1 MITIECTLKTREDLR
16 QLTPLEI
23 KIADCLM
30 ECYYEN
36 DDSCLNPCDL
46 FREESLPILLYF
58 NVIRHLTSL
67 LFSDPFP
74 RQLVK
79 GLHNKLSPDYSSV
92 YVNETYYDV
101 SFESTMRESSAL
113 FPLFSYRANHEWE
126 RVLIWGGIAIKIMCD
141 QTLDT
146 EQKATILKSIQN
158 CIKDSSFRDSCFDP
172 FLRIDLDG
180 MPQKESVK
188 PKVAEKALTC
198 EPITNEPVTDGPQN
212 NETISEEPF
221 TNESASEEPSKE
233 ITLPDYI
240 KLDNLLEKA
249 LLHYSKD
256 EAYIQWLKALLT
268 LTVNEQSGGD
278 PNINNLLKAKLKLF
292 NQNVKHLQEMEK
304 KKHSTPKF
312 LHLILHP
319 EPKKLLRRLHRLI
332 NGKSGAEV
340 GAVLLRAQQKGYL
353 SKVPTQA
360 EFESE
365 FTLNGG
371 WNAIHNYMN
380 DNNEKAL
387 AKANKIIIFEGE

>member
-1 MITIECTLKTREDLR
+1 MITIVCTLKTREDLR

-36 DDSCLNPCDL
+36 DDSSLDPCDI
-46 FREESLPILLYF
+46 FKEESLPILLYF

-92 YVNETYYDV
+92 NETCYDEF
-101 SFESTMRESSAL
+101 FESTMRQSSAL
-113 FPLFSYRANHEWE
+113 FPLFDYEVNYTWE
-126 RVLIWGGIAIKIMCD
+126 RVLIWGGIATKIICN
-141 QTLDT
+141 QTLDA

-158 CIKDSSFRDSCFDP
+158 CIKNSSFRESCFYP
-172 FLRIDLDG
+172 FLRIELDET
-180 MPQKESVK
+180 PQPVLTES
-188 PKVAEKALTC
+188 EKSDVLLA
-198 EPITNEPVTDGPQN
+198 NKPVTDGPQN

-278 PNINNLLKAKLKLF
+278 SNINNLLKAKLKLF
-292 NQNVKHLQEMEK
+292 SQKVKQKQEVEK
-304 KKHSTPKF
+304 KKHSVPIF

-319 EPKKLLRRLHRLI
+319 EPKKLLKRLHQLI
-332 NGKSGAEV
+332 DEKSGAEV
-340 GAVLLRAQQKGYL
+340 GAVLMRAQQKGYL

-360 EFESE
+360 EFRSE
-365 FTLNGG
+365 FALVGK

>member
-1 MITIECTLKTREDLR
+1 MIKIECSLKTREDLL

-36 DDSCLNPCDL
+36 DDSSLDPCDI
-46 FREESLPILLYF
+46 FKEESLPILLYF

-79 GLHNKLSPDYSSV
+79 GLHNKLSPDYSD
-92 YVNETYYDV
+92 NETYYDTF
-101 SFESTMRESSAL
+101 FESTMRKSSAL
-113 FPLFSYRANHEWE
+113 FPLFSYRANQEWE
-126 RVLIWGGIAIKIMCD
+126 RVLIWGGLASKIMYHPC
-141 QTLDT
+141 LGK

-158 CIKDSSFRDSCFDP
+158 CIKDSFFRESCFDP
-172 FLRIDLDG
+172 FLRIELEET
-180 MPQKESVK
+180 PQPLPTESEASDK
-188 PKVAEKALTC
+188 PLA
-198 EPITNEPVTDGPQN
+198 NEPVTDEPQS

-221 TNESASEEPSKE
+221 TNESVTEQAAEE
-233 ITLPDYI
+233 IRLPDYI
-240 KLDNLLEKA
+240 KLDNLLEQA

-292 NQNVKHLQEMEK
+292 SQKVKQKQEVEK
-304 KKHSTPKF
+304 KKHSVPIF

-319 EPKKLLRRLHRLI
+319 EPKKLLKRLHQLI
-332 NGKSGAEV
+332 DEKSGAEV
-340 GAVLLRAQQKGYL
+340 GAVLMRAQQKGYL

-360 EFESE
+360 EFRSE
-365 FTLNGG
+365 FALVGK

>member
-1 MITIECTLKTREDLR
+1 
-16 QLTPLEI
+16 
-23 KIADCLM
+23 M

-36 DDSCLNPCDL
+36 DDSSLDPCDI
-46 FREESLPILLYF
+46 FKEESLPILLYF

-79 GLHNKLSPDYSSV
+79 GLHNKLSPDYSD
-92 YVNETYYDV
+92 NETYYDTF
-101 SFESTMRESSAL
+101 FESTMRKSSAL
-113 FPLFSYRANHEWE
+113 FPLFDYRANQEWE
-126 RVLIWGGIAIKIMCD
+126 RVLIWGGLASKIMYHPC
-141 QTLDT
+141 LGK

-158 CIKDSSFRDSCFDP
+158 CIKDSLFRESCFDP
-172 FLRIDLDG
+172 FLRIELDET
-180 MPQKESVK
+180 PQPVLTES
-188 PKVAEKALTC
+188 EKSDVLLA
-198 EPITNEPVTDGPQN
+198 NKPVTDEPQS

-221 TNESASEEPSKE
+221 TNESVTEQAAEE
-233 ITLPDYI
+233 IRLPDYI
-240 KLDNLLEKA
+240 KLDNLLEQAA
-249 LLHYSKD
+249 LNYHNN
-256 EAYIQWLKALLT
+256 EAFLQSLKALLLST
-268 LTVNEQSGGD
+268 INEATGGD

-304 KKHSTPKF
+304 KKHSVPIF

-319 EPKKLLRRLHRLI
+319 EPKKLLKRLHRLI
-332 NGKSGAEV
+332 DGKSGAAV

-353 SKVPTQA
+353 IKVPTQA

-365 FTLNGG
+365 FALVGK

-380 DNNEKAL
+380 DNSTKAL

>member
-1 MITIECTLKTREDLR
+1 MIKIECSLKTREDLR

-36 DDSCLNPCDL
+36 DAFFHIDSYDQQD
-46 FREESLPILLYF
+46 SLPILLYSNLIRYMASSLKKDPMPKQLLMEFYGDLSSRYYHEIMNFKDVFTKIANNYRF
-58 NVIRHLTSL
+58 NTSFQFNYEVNYEYERILILGGLYASIVADTSL
-67 LFSDPFP
+67 IIKKKRSITCLLYKYVEESPF
-74 RQLVK
+74 K
-79 GLHNKLSPDYSSV
+79 TD
-92 YVNETYYDV
+92 
-101 SFESTMRESSAL
+101 
-113 FPLFSYRANHEWE
+113 
-126 RVLIWGGIAIKIMCD
+126 
-141 QTLDT
+141 
-146 EQKATILKSIQN
+146 
-158 CIKDSSFRDSCFDP
+158 CFDP
-172 FLRIDLDG
+172 FLRIELDET
-180 MPQKESVK
+180 PQPVLTES
-188 PKVAEKALTC
+188 EKSDVLLA
-198 EPITNEPVTDGPQN
+198 NKPVTDEPQS

-221 TNESASEEPSKE
+221 TNESVTEQAAEE
-233 ITLPDYI
+233 IRFPDYI
-240 KLDNLLEKA
+240 KLDNLLEQA

-292 NQNVKHLQEMEK
+292 SQKVKHLQKVEK
-304 KKHSTPKF
+304 KKHSTPNF
-312 LHLILHP
+312 LHLILHS
-319 EPKKLLRRLHRLI
+319 EPKKLLERLHRLI
-332 NGKSGAEV
+332 DGKSGAAV

-353 SKVPTQA
+353 IKVPTQA

-365 FTLNGG
+365 FALVGK

>member
-1 MITIECTLKTREDLR
+1 MITIECTLTTREDLR

-36 DDSCLNPCDL
+36 DDSSLDPCDI
-46 FREESLPILLYF
+46 FKEESLPILLYF

-79 GLHNKLSPDYSSV
+79 GLHNKLSPDYSD
-92 YVNETYYDV
+92 NETYYDTF
-101 SFESTMRESSAL
+101 FESTMRKSSAL
-113 FPLFSYRANHEWE
+113 FPLFDYRANQEWE
-126 RVLIWGGIAIKIMCD
+126 RVLIWGGLASKIMYHPS
-141 QTLDT
+141 LGK

-158 CIKDSSFRDSCFDP
+158 CIKDSLFRESCFDP
-172 FLRIDLDG
+172 FLRIELDET
-180 MPQKESVK
+180 PQPVLTES
-188 PKVAEKALTC
+188 EKSDVLLA
-198 EPITNEPVTDGPQN
+198 NKPVTDEPQS

-240 KLDNLLEKA
+240 KLDNLLEQAALNYHNNKA
-249 LLHYSKD
+249 FLQS
-256 EAYIQWLKALLT
+256 LKALLLST
-268 LTVNEQSGGD
+268 INEATGGD

-319 EPKKLLRRLHRLI
+319 EPKKLLKRLHQLI
-332 NGKSGAEV
+332 DEKSGAEV
-340 GAVLLRAQQKGYL
+340 GAVLMRAQQKGYL
-353 SKVPTQA
+353 IKVPTQA
-360 EFESE
+360 EFESA
-365 FTLNGG
+365 FTLIGG
-371 WNAIHNYMN
+371 WTAIHNYMN
-380 DNNEKAL
+380 DNSTKAL

>member
-36 DDSCLNPCDL
+36 DDFYTLL
-46 FREESLPILLYF
+46 TKEESLPILLYF
-58 NVIRHLTSL
+58 NIIRHIVSSL
-67 LFSDPFP
+67 RNDPLPKLLLIEYYKQLSYTFSLSYTNFKKTFKHTFEMYADQPSFLF
-74 RQLVK
+74 
-79 GLHNKLSPDYSSV
+79 DYKAN
-92 YVNETYYDV
+92 YEFD
-101 SFESTMRESSAL
+101 
-113 FPLFSYRANHEWE
+113 RA
-126 RVLIWGGIAIKIMCD
+126 LIWGGLYQLIQADHVLTDI
-141 QTLDT
+141 
-146 EQKATILKSIQN
+146 QKKSFTQCMIN
-158 CIKDSSFRDSCFDP
+158 CIQGSSFRESCFDP
-172 FLRIDLDG
+172 FLRIELEET
-180 MPQKESVK
+180 PQPVSADPKEPNK
-188 PKVAEKALTC
+188 PLA
-198 EPITNEPVTDGPQN
+198 NEPATDEPQGS
-212 NETISEEPF
+212 ETVPEESLTNDLITEKSSE
-221 TNESASEEPSKE
+221 E

-240 KLDNLLEKA
+240 KLDDLLEKA
-249 LLHYSKD
+249 LLHYPND
-256 EAYIQWLKALLT
+256 EAYIQWMKALLT
-268 LTVNEQSGGD
+268 MTVNEQSGGD

-292 NQNVKHLQEMEK
+292 SQKVKQKQEVEK
-304 KKHSTPKF
+304 KKHSVPIF

-319 EPKKLLRRLHRLI
+319 EPKKLLKRLHQLI
-332 NGKSGAEV
+332 DGKSGAAV

-380 DNNEKAL
+380 DNNQKAL

>member
-1 MITIECTLKTREDLR
+1 MITIVCTLKTREDLR
-16 QLTPLEI
+16 LLTPLEI
-23 KIADCLM
+23 KIADCLS

-36 DDSCLNPCDL
+36 PIFSKYSCPKRQD
-46 FREESLPILLYF
+46 SLPSFLYF
-58 NVIRHLTSL
+58 NVIRHLAKTLRKYPVPRL
-67 LFSDPFP
+67 LLSEFYES
-74 RQLVK
+74 
-79 GLHNKLSPDYSSV
+79 LSPICHAIGNNIKVAFDNWTSKHPNIIVFRYK
-92 YVNETYYDV
+92 YEVN
-101 SFESTMRESSAL
+101 FE
-113 FPLFSYRANHEWE
+113 HE
-126 RVLIWGGIAIKIMCD
+126 RVLIWGGLYQLISAD
-141 QTLDT
+141 QTLSHT
-146 EQKATILKSIQN
+146 LRYSLQSAMCNLVKKSL
-158 CIKDSSFRDSCFDP
+158 FRESCFDP
-172 FLRIDLDG
+172 FLRIELDET
-180 MPQKESVK
+180 PQPLPTESEASDK
-188 PKVAEKALTC
+188 PLA
-198 EPITNEPVTDGPQN
+198 NEPATDEPQGS
-212 NETISEEPF
+212 ETVPEESLTNDLITEKSSE
-221 TNESASEEPSKE
+221 E

-240 KLDNLLEKA
+240 KLDDLLEKA
-249 LLHYSKD
+249 LLHYPND
-256 EAYIQWLKALLT
+256 DAFIQWMKALLT
-268 LTVNEQSGGD
+268 MTVNEQSGGD

-292 NQNVKHLQEMEK
+292 SQKVKQKQEVEK

-380 DNNEKAL
+380 DNNQKAL

>member
-1 MITIECTLKTREDLR
+1 MITIVCTLKTREDLR

-36 DDSCLNPCDL
+36 DDSSLDPCDI
-46 FREESLPILLYF
+46 FKEESLPILLYF

-79 GLHNKLSPDYSSV
+79 GLHNKLSPDYSD
-92 YVNETYYDV
+92 NETYYDTF
-101 SFESTMRESSAL
+101 FESTMRKSSAL
-113 FPLFSYRANHEWE
+113 FPLFSYRANQEWE
-126 RVLIWGGIAIKIMCD
+126 RVLIWGGLASKIMYHPC
-141 QTLDT
+141 LGK
-146 EQKATILKSIQN
+146 EQKTTILKSIQN
-158 CIKDSSFRDSCFDP
+158 CIKDSFFRESCFDP
-172 FLRIDLDG
+172 FLRIELEET
-180 MPQKESVK
+180 PQPLPTESEASDK
-188 PKVAEKALTC
+188 PLA
-198 EPITNEPVTDGPQN
+198 NEPVTDEPQS

-221 TNESASEEPSKE
+221 TNESVTEQAAEE
-233 ITLPDYI
+233 IRLPDYI
-240 KLDNLLEKA
+240 KLDNLLEQA

-292 NQNVKHLQEMEK
+292 SQKVKQKQEVEK
-304 KKHSTPKF
+304 KKHSVPIF

-319 EPKKLLRRLHRLI
+319 EPKKLLKRLHQLI
-332 NGKSGAEV
+332 DGKSGAEV
-340 GAVLLRAQQKGYL
+340 GAVLMRAQQKGYL
-353 SKVPTQA
+353 IKVPTQA
-360 EFESE
+360 EFESA
-365 FTLNGG
+365 FTLIGG

>member
-23 KIADCLM
+23 KIADCLS
-30 ECYYEN
+30 ECYYE
-36 DDSCLNPCDL
+36 DDDFYTLL
-46 FREESLPILLYF
+46 TKEESLPILLYF
-58 NVIRHLTSL
+58 NIIRHIVSSL
-67 LFSDPFP
+67 RNDPLPKLLLIEYYKQLSYTFSLSYTNFKKTFKHTFEMYADQPSFLF
-74 RQLVK
+74 
-79 GLHNKLSPDYSSV
+79 DYKAN
-92 YVNETYYDV
+92 YEFD
-101 SFESTMRESSAL
+101 
-113 FPLFSYRANHEWE
+113 RA
-126 RVLIWGGIAIKIMCD
+126 LIWGGLYQLIQADHVLTDI
-141 QTLDT
+141 
-146 EQKATILKSIQN
+146 QKKSFTQCMIN
-158 CIKDSSFRDSCFDP
+158 CIQGSSFRESCFDP
-172 FLRIDLDG
+172 FLRIELEET
-180 MPQKESVK
+180 PQPVSADPKEPNK
-188 PKVAEKALTC
+188 PLA
-198 EPITNEPVTDGPQN
+198 NEPATDEPQGS
-212 NETISEEPF
+212 ETVPEESLTNDLITEKSSE
-221 TNESASEEPSKE
+221 E

-240 KLDNLLEKA
+240 KLDDLLEKA
-249 LLHYSKD
+249 LLHYPND
-256 EAYIQWLKALLT
+256 DAFIQWMKALLT
-268 LTVNEQSGGD
+268 MTVNEQSGGD

-292 NQNVKHLQEMEK
+292 SQKVKQKQEVEK

-319 EPKKLLRRLHRLI
+319 EPNKLLRRLHRLI

-380 DNNEKAL
+380 DNNQKAL

>member
-1 MITIECTLKTREDLR
+1 
-16 QLTPLEI
+16 
-23 KIADCLM
+23 M

-58 NVIRHLTSL
+58 NVIRHLASL
-67 LFSDPFP
+67 LHSDPFP

-92 YVNETYYDV
+92 NETCYDEF
-101 SFESTMRESSAL
+101 FESTMRQSSAL
-113 FPLFSYRANHEWE
+113 FPLFDYEVNYAWE
-126 RVLIWGGIAIKIMCD
+126 RVLIWGGLASKIMYHPF
-141 QTLDT
+141 LGK

-158 CIKDSSFRDSCFDP
+158 CIKDSFFRESCFDP
-172 FLRIDLDG
+172 FLRIELEET
-180 MPQKESVK
+180 PQPLPTESEASDK
-188 PKVAEKALTC
+188 PLA
-198 EPITNEPVTDGPQN
+198 NEPATDEPQGS
-212 NETISEEPF
+212 ETVPEKSLTNDLITEKSSE
-221 TNESASEEPSKE
+221 E

-240 KLDNLLEKA
+240 KLDDLLEKA

-292 NQNVKHLQEMEK
+292 SQKVKQKQEVEK
-304 KKHSTPKF
+304 KKHSVPIF

-319 EPKKLLRRLHRLI
+319 EPKKLLKRLHQLI
-332 NGKSGAEV
+332 DEKRGAEV
-340 GAVLLRAQQKGYL
+340 GAVLMRAQQKGYL

-360 EFESE
+360 EFRSE
-365 FTLNGG
+365 FALVGK

>member
-1 MITIECTLKTREDLR
+1 MIKIECSLKTREDLR

-36 DDSCLNPCDL
+36 DDSSLDPCDI
-46 FREESLPILLYF
+46 FKEESLPILLYF

-79 GLHNKLSPDYSSV
+79 GLHNKLSPDYSD
-92 YVNETYYDV
+92 NETYYDTF
-101 SFESTMRESSAL
+101 FESTMRKSSAL
-113 FPLFSYRANHEWE
+113 FPLFDYRANQEWE
-126 RVLIWGGIAIKIMCD
+126 RVLIWGGLASKIMYHPC
-141 QTLDT
+141 LGK

-158 CIKDSSFRDSCFDP
+158 CIKDSLFRESCFDP
-172 FLRIDLDG
+172 FLRIELDET
-180 MPQKESVK
+180 PQPVLTES
-188 PKVAEKALTC
+188 EKSDVLLA
-198 EPITNEPVTDGPQN
+198 NKPVTDEPQS

-221 TNESASEEPSKE
+221 TNESVTEQAAEE
-233 ITLPDYI
+233 IRLPDYI
-240 KLDNLLEKA
+240 KLDNLLEQAA
-249 LLHYSKD
+249 LNYHNN
-256 EAYIQWLKALLT
+256 EAFLQSLKALLLST
-268 LTVNEQSGGD
+268 INEATGGD

-304 KKHSTPKF
+304 KKHSVPIF

-319 EPKKLLRRLHRLI
+319 EPKKLLKRLHRLI
-332 NGKSGAEV
+332 DGKSGAAV

-353 SKVPTQA
+353 IKVPTQA

-365 FTLNGG
+365 FALVGK

-380 DNNEKAL
+380 DNSTKAL